1 MFISLPPGGKQK
13 SDLRCVNRP
22 LNKNLNIG
30 NNRINPRLSYNL
42 PRELYETPYFK
53 KGLFMAK
60 TLGILGGLGPAAS
73 AYFYETITEHTKA
86 LRDQD
91 HLDIVLFSKASI
103 PDRTEFILGKSPRS
117 PLPAMIDGV
126 HALVR
131 AGADIIAIPCNTA
144 HYFYD
149 EIEKSSPVPVLN
161 IIGETV
167 RLAKAA
173 GIRKLGIMATS
184 GTVKAGA
191 YQEACLAEG
200 LDFTLPTER
209 SQAALMDI
217 IYKDIK
223 TSGAPDMDAFMRVA
237 EELYENGAGAIVLGC
252 TELSL
257 IRGLE
262 NHPRYLFIDSLL
274 TLALR
279 SIEACGKTPVGFA
292 EIYGALNE
300 ALS

>member
-1 MFISLPPGGKQK
+1 MH
-13 SDLRCVNRP
+13 
-22 LNKNLNIG
+22 
-30 NNRINPRLSYNL
+30 
-42 PRELYETPYFK
+42 TPSPAGDFRKPIFK

-103 PDRTEFILGKSPRS
+103 PDRTEFILGKSPHS

-167 RLAKAA
+167 RLARSA
-173 GIRKLGIMATS
+173 GARKLGIMATS
-184 GTVKAGA
+184 GTVRAGA
-191 YQEACLAEG
+191 YQHACLAEG
-200 LDFTLPTER
+200 LEFALPSER
-209 SQAALMDI
+209 AQAALMDI
-217 IYKDIK
+217 IYKNIK
-223 TSGAPDMDAFMRVA
+223 TAGAPDMDAFMRVA
-237 EELYENGAGAIVLGC
+237 EELYQNGADAIILGC

-262 NHPRYLFIDSLL
+262 NHPRYRFIDSLL

-292 EIYGALNE
+292 EVYGDFDE
-300 ALS
+300 AGS